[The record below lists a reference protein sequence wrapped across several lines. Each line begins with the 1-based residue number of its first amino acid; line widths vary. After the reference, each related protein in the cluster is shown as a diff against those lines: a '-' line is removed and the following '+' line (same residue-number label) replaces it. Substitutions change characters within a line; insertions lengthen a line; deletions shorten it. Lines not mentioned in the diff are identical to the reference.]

1 MNKLCSC
8 GCNKR
13 VKLKNSI
20 YCRGHHPK
28 SGSLSW
34 REKVL
39 SLKDTGL
46 NGEEIA
52 KKLNIQSSVSYY
64 WLNSE
69 DYREK
74 RKLKNREYYHKTKDD
89 LEKRFKR
96 ALRFSRNRAKQ
107 TKSKACTATLQE
119 LIDSFTGFCKVCNI
133 AEIECN
139 HKLNMDH
146 CHKTGKFRGWLCEN
160 CNRALGCVKDDP
172 RILNN
177 LMEYL
182 NENSKRNV

>member
-1 MNKLCSC
+1 MNYKTSLAKREASKRHRLKYRERYLEYAKQYRIN
-8 GCNKR
+8 NK
-13 VKLKNSI
+13 
-20 YCRGHHPK
+20 
-28 SGSLSW
+28 
-34 REKVL
+34 EKI
-39 SLKDTGL
+39 K
-46 NGEEIA
+46 E
-52 KKLNIQSSVSYY
+52 
-64 WLNSE
+64 
-69 DYREK
+69 YREK